1 MYIFLCIDV
10 RNVIAYF
17 LKLTEL
23 LTELLDG
30 ENTSV
35 LSCLWVEKNHKFI
48 INLQQMIKIGLL
60 KRYYGMIHSNIN
72 TMCNEKTTQRKLTC
86 DGLDVFGCRWRRG
99 KRCWYSVSWRPKG
112 LQGGPCLGRDFR
124 SNRSLGPLRS
134 GILHGGQLGRCG
146 DERYRLT
153 FLHGRRNMR
162 VNKAKKK
169 KKKKN
174 TLRYFHS

>member
-1 MYIFLCIDV
+1 MQ
-10 RNVIAYF
+10 R
-17 LKLTEL
+17 
-23 LTELLDG
+23 G
-30 ENTSV
+30 
-35 LSCLWVEKNHKFI
+35 
-48 INLQQMIKIGLL
+48 
-60 KRYYGMIHSNIN
+60 
-72 TMCNEKTTQRKLTC
+72 QRKLTC

-169 KKKKN
+169 KKK
-174 TLRYFHS
+174 TRYVIFILNHFFISLNGNNRYIRWPIVYCTIRTDRCIHYSKTILSNLSAIVQLMYMYEISRFDSNVYVCILYLSYHVSC

>member
-1 MYIFLCIDV
+1 MQ
-10 RNVIAYF
+10 R
-17 LKLTEL
+17 
-23 LTELLDG
+23 G
-30 ENTSV
+30 
-35 LSCLWVEKNHKFI
+35 
-48 INLQQMIKIGLL
+48 
-60 KRYYGMIHSNIN
+60 
-72 TMCNEKTTQRKLTC
+72 QRKLTC

-169 KKKKN
+169 KKK
-174 TLRYFHS
+174 TRYVIFILNHFFISLNGNNRYIRWPIVHCTILYGLTDVSTTAKRFYRIYQLSSN